1 MRAWWAVSLLLLG
14 TAHRMDAF
22 SAVPRVTM
30 RHQQRLPVCA
40 LQLGGDGV
48 LGAIRSRALK
58 SERSQMARATSAM
71 REEVAMRDYGCVF
84 NGHVPPRARYQGG
97 PVLLQKLHAKTD
109 IRLRMIR
116 APGEHIGTAATGA
129 VSPDRQFRSRLPIR
143 VALFWLLVMRRDTA
157 RMAAAACQRILGVQR
172 LFRLPGSSDESADKE
187 LQEAH
192 AVTVIGLLKNVVL
205 TLGKGVIGV
214 TANSQALLAD
224 ALHSLSDIV
233 ADLVAMATLRIARL
247 PADKVGIMSIPLVQP
262 YQA

>member
-1 MRAWWAVSLLLLG
+1 
-14 TAHRMDAF
+14 
-22 SAVPRVTM
+22 
-30 RHQQRLPVCA
+30 
-40 LQLGGDGV
+40 
-48 LGAIRSRALK
+48 
-58 SERSQMARATSAM
+58 
-71 REEVAMRDYGCVF
+71 
-84 NGHVPPRARYQGG
+84 
-97 PVLLQKLHAKTD
+97 
-109 IRLRMIR
+109 MIR

-157 RMAAAACQRILGVQR
+157 RMAAAACLRMRGVQR

-247 PADKVGIMSIPLVQP
+247 PADKDHPYGYGKYEPIGALCISGLLVSAGISLVWSSIDQVRETLASNLAPAVPGVAALWLGISNYVDRIDSKNRNR
-262 YQA
+262 